1 MPSKV
6 QLSTGLRNALATS
19 YGLGLMMDGGVLYLY
34 EDPKA
39 PTPDDPPGQSP
50 LGVVTTEGRVFVH
63 NDDAQRA
70 GLRVRFVA
78 PGGLTHAGDWR
89 LKGLRRGWA
98 TWFRWCWAGPEDFG
112 RSAYFPR
119 VDGPLGDVLA
129 LPNPL
134 ITEATDQLLDSFLIV
149 VPGR

>member
-19 YGLGLMMDGGVLYLY
+19 YGLGLMMDGGALYLY
-34 EDPKA
+34 QDPK
-39 PTPDDPPGQSP
+39 PLTPDDAPGQTP
-50 LGVVTTEGRVFVH
+50 LGIVTTEGRVFVH
-63 NDDAQRA
+63 NDDTQQA

-78 PGGLTHAGDWR
+78 PGGLTHAGNWW
-89 LKGLRRGWA
+89 LKGLRRGRA

-112 RSAYFPR
+112 HSAYYPR
-119 VDGPLGDVLA
+119 VDGAVGDVLA
-129 LPNPL
+129 LPDPL
-134 ITEATDQLLDSFLIV
+134 ITEATYQLLDSFLIV